1 MVEYFAICL
10 TAFFA
15 SGLTLFSG
23 FGLGTI
29 LLPVFAL
36 FFPVDISVALTAI
49 VHFLNNIFK
58 LTLLGK
64 NADKHVVLKF
74 GIPAIFFAFLGAY
87 VLTLLADLPPL
98 LQYSFIGKTF
108 TITPIKITIS
118 VLLIFFALFDLV
130 PKLANMKFDRKFLP
144 LGGVLSGFF
153 GGLSGNQGAL
163 RSAFLI
169 RAGLTK
175 EAFIASGVVIAC
187 LIDFS
192 RLTVYST
199 QIIEAGSRID
209 YYLMT
214 AATFAA
220 FLGAF
225 IGTRLITKITLK
237 TLHLVVAVML
247 FIFALLL
254 GIGII

>member
-1 MVEYFAICL
+1 MEYLIICL
-10 TAFFA
+10 TAFLA

-29 LLPVFAL
+29 LLPAFAL

-64 NADKHVVLKF
+64 NADKTIVLKF
-74 GIPAIFFAFLGAY
+74 GIPAILFALLGAY
-87 VLTLLADLPPL
+87 LLTFLADLPPL
-98 LQYSFIGKTF
+98 IQYSISGKTF
-108 TITPIKITIS
+108 VVTPIKLTIAF
-118 VLLIFFALFDLV
+118 LLIFFSLFDLI
-130 PKLANMKFDRKFLP
+130 PKLSNLKFDKKYLP

-169 RAGLTK
+169 RAGLSK
-175 EAFIASGVVIAC
+175 EAFIATGVVIAC

-192 RLTVYST
+192 RLIVYSK
-199 QIIEAGSRID
+199 QIIESADHIN
-209 YYLMT
+209 YYLMIS
-214 AATFAA
+214 ATFAA
-220 FLGAF
+220 FIGAF
-225 IGTRLITKITLK
+225 TGTRLIKKITLK
-237 TLHLVVAVML
+237 TLHYIVAVML
-247 FIFALLL
+247 FIFAILL
-254 GIGII
+254 GTGII

>member
-1 MVEYFAICL
+1 MVEYITICL
-10 TAFFA
+10 AALLA

-29 LLPVFAL
+29 LLPVFAI
-36 FFPVDISVALTAI
+36 FFPVEISVALTAI

-64 NADKHVVLKF
+64 NADKNVVLKF
-74 GIPAIFFAFLGAY
+74 GIPAILFALLGAY
-87 VLTLLADLPPL
+87 VLTVLVDMPPL
-98 LQYSFIGKTF
+98 YQYSLAGKIF
-108 TITPIKITIS
+108 SITPVKLTIA
-118 VLLIFFALFDLV
+118 VLLMFFALFDLI
-130 PKLANMKFDRKFLP
+130 PQLSNLKFDSKYLP

-175 EAFIASGVVIAC
+175 EAFIASGVVIAV
-187 LIDFS
+187 LIDTS
-192 RLTVYST
+192 RLTVYSK
-199 QIIEAGSRID
+199 QIIEAGNQID

-214 AATFAA
+214 AATLSA

-225 IGTRLITKITLK
+225 IGTRLVKKITLT
-237 TLHLVVAVML
+237 TLHYIVAVML
-247 FIFALLL
+247 FIFAILLMV
-254 GIGII
+254 GII